1 MSTNPFYSPA
11 LMAAAKAY
19 HHQSLQLNTPANRG
33 MLPGQATANYNKQN
47 AWNPHDPY
55 MRGMATYYNAV
66 ANDAL
71 RRPSPP
77 RKQESPTRKQSPR
90 KQSPTR
96 KQSPRKQSPTR
107 KQSPPRTPKSPSK
120 KGGRVSHRRIRR
132 TRRHH

>member
-1 MSTNPFYSPA
+1 MSTNPFYTPA
-11 LMAAAKAY
+11 MQNAMNAY
-19 HHQSLQLNTPANRG
+19 RHQGLQLNTPANRG
-33 MLPGQATANYNKQN
+33 LMPGQATDNYNKQN

-96 KQSPRKQSPTR
+96 KQSP
-107 KQSPPRTPKSPSK
+107 PRTPKSPSK

>member
-1 MSTNPFYSPA
+1 MQNA
-11 LMAAAKAY
+11 MNAY
-19 HHQSLQLNTPANRG
+19 RHQGLQLNTPANRG
-33 MLPGQATANYNKQN
+33 LMPGQATDNYNKQN

-71 RRPSPP
+71 KRPSPP
-77 RKQESPTRKQSPR
+77 RKQESPPR
-90 KQSPTR
+90 KQSPT
-96 KQSPRKQSPTR
+96 KKQSPTR
-107 KQSPPRTPKSPSK
+107 KQSPPRTPRSPSK